1 MHLKECYISK
11 NGISCIT
18 NVNSLINLK
27 DINLSKNNILNNN
40 LINKNN
46 LLFFILLRGC
56 EFLVKD
62 FINNKSFFLL
72 KTINK
77 NIDDGLLNSFI
88 FS

>member
-27 DINLSKNNILNNN
+27 DINLSKNNILHNN

-62 FINNKSFFLL
+62 IINNKSFLIFQTEI
-72 KTINK
+72 KS
-77 NIDDGLLNSFI
+77 IDNNLLNSFI